1 MQLPTLTLNKLIV
14 YKKLKKKKYFYMTT
28 RKNKFEEILKQ
39 YHYKLHSGDVV
50 AGTVIHNEKIGFLV
64 DIGTDKVG
72 YLPKEELI
80 INLKNTICSN
90 LMLINTTR
98 DFFLITENTNT
109 KQYTLSIK
117 RLDYIRA
124 WKRIKQIYLEDI
136 IFNLKILYI
145 NKGGIITYLE
155 GIQGF
160 IPKSHICIMKNKLGT
175 ESIQQSNVKCKI
187 LTINE
192 NKNQLILSNKSAQL
206 RLSLHK
212 FKIGQL
218 LYGQVI
224 VLKSYGLFINIYG
237 IKALLHI
244 SEIGEEHRNNNPVL
258 IKDQFI
264 KVKIIHLN
272 NKHGQ
277 VSVSIRHLKNVTN
290 HHLQY

>member
-1 MQLPTLTLNKLIV
+1 
-14 YKKLKKKKYFYMTT
+14 MTT
-28 RKNKFEEILKQ
+28 RQNKFAEILKQ
-39 YHYKLHSGDVV
+39 YNYRLHSGDIV
-50 AGTVIHNEKIGFLV
+50 AGTIIHNEKIGFLV
-64 DIGTDKVG
+64 DIGTEKVG

-80 INLKNTICSN
+80 INLKNTVSKN

-98 DFFLITENTNT
+98 DFFLITENINT
-109 KQYTLSIK
+109 KQCILSVK

-136 IFNLKILYI
+136 IFNLKIDYL

-160 IPKSHICIMKNKLGT
+160 IPKSHICFIKNKL
-175 ESIQQSNVKCKI
+175 SIETIKPNNIKCKI

-206 RLSLHK
+206 KLLLHK

-224 VLKSYGLFINIYG
+224 ILKSYGLFINIYG

-244 SEIGEEHRNNNPVL
+244 SEIGETNRNNNNL
-258 IKDQFI
+258 IFIKGQFI
-264 KVKIIHLN
+264 KVKIIHIN
-272 NKHGQ
+272 SKHGQ
-277 VSVSIRHLKNVTN
+277 VSVSIRNLKDITN

>member
-1 MQLPTLTLNKLIV
+1 
-14 YKKLKKKKYFYMTT
+14 MTT
-28 RKNKFEEILKQ
+28 GKNKFAEILKQ
-39 YHYKLHSGDVV
+39 YHYELHSGDIV
-50 AGTVIHNEKIGFLV
+50 AGTVIHHEKIGFLV
-64 DIGTDKVG
+64 DIGTKKVG

-80 INLKNTICSN
+80 INLKNTTHSN
-90 LMLINTTR
+90 LMLIHTTR

-109 KQYTLSIK
+109 KQYILSVK

-136 IFNLKILYI
+136 IFNLKICYI

-160 IPKSHICIMKNKLGT
+160 IPKSHICIMKNKL
-175 ESIQQSNVKCKI
+175 SIEPIKKNNIKCKI
-187 LTINE
+187 LTISE
-192 NKNQLILSNKSAQL
+192 SKNQLILSNKSAQL
-206 RLSLHK
+206 KLSLHK

-224 VLKSYGLFINIYG
+224 ILKSYGLFVNIYG
-237 IKALLHI
+237 IKALLHV
-244 SEIGEEHRNNNPVL
+244 SEIGETNINNNPIL

-277 VSVSIRHLKNVTN
+277 VSVSIRHLKNITN
-290 HHLQY
+290 HHLRY